1 MALDRKLAKLL
12 NQSALEPQE
21 GGRIIL
27 EETDPNSK
35 MKVALE
41 NLPVPILAVRV
52 EKLSHLAL
60 KEGPWNQKCD
70 YLLFFASN
78 DTDHVIFVELEK
90 TLGNKRKSK
99 EQLRR
104 SLPFLEYL
112 RSVCDVEHGLET
124 PQSRVSIGYFL
135 IGEKLS
141 PRLDKHSVRVGP
153 DWILKPEEHKA
164 IIVNTVIGRRVSFV
178 TLARA

>member
-178 TLARA
+178 KLARA